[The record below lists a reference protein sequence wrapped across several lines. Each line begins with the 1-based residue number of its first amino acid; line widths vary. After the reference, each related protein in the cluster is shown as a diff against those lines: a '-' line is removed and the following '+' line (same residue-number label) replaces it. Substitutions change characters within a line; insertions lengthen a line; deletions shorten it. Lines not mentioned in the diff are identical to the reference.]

1 MKILRIKGKFYVITQ
16 KKDENNKLIERNIKI
31 FNSMKGALDYGLNEC
46 PDLHITDMCDDIIN
60 FAIKSNHKIF
70 DYKWLYFDS

>member
-1 MKILRIKGKFYVITQ
+1 
-16 KKDENNKLIERNIKI
+16 
-31 FNSMKGALDYGLNEC
+31 MKGALDYGLNEC
-46 PDLHITDMCDDIIN
+46 PDIHITDMCDSIIN